1 MPSERTHYEIL
12 GVGPAATSEEIR
24 QRYRFLAKRYHP
36 DVAGASDASA
46 AHHAFV
52 EITAAYEVLID
63 RRKREA
69 YDRELALRARRNVR
83 EASQASGARNS
94 SQAPP
99 PRSGPRRAAA
109 EPPPPRPNPPPDLGQ
124 MLYEARLDFAAGRVS
139 AAQAACREILRHE
152 RLNAGAHALLGDIC
166 RRQGRFEEAHRMYHR
181 AVELSKAARKGQSE
195 ARYAWRTRAL
205 ALARS
210 MPPLALAGWL
220 LVLGLYLLPVV
231 YPGSPVAPEGG
242 WMRGWTDNLLV
253 GMIGSA
259 FLVGF
264 LATSTRLVE
273 RLEGELCATLWRLG
287 RQSLSLGAVLLP
299 ASILCY
305 PVVVLVALLLGVAG
319 RRLPRPMVHLLGI
332 SSVLLLLFAV
342 AGPAGGGTLL
352 LGGNIIFPCMV
363 LGCLAGGHFR
373 DAW

>member
-12 GVGPAATSEEIR
+12 GVGPGATSEEIR
-24 QRYRFLAKRYHP
+24 QRYRLLAKRYHP
-36 DVAGASDASA
+36 DVASASDASA
-46 AHHAFV
+46 AHRTFV

-69 YDRELALRARRNVR
+69 YDRELALRARRQSR
-83 EASQASGARNS
+83 DAGQASGARAS
-94 SQAPP
+94 AQAPP
-99 PRSGPRRAAA
+99 PRSGPRRATPQ
-109 EPPPPRPNPPPDLGQ
+109 PPPPRPEPPPDLGQ
-124 MLYEARLDFAAGRVS
+124 MLHTARMDFAAGRIS
-139 AAQAACREILRHE
+139 AAQAACHEILRHD
-152 RLNAGAHALLGDIC
+152 RQNAGAHALLGDIC
-166 RRQGRFEEAHRMYHR
+166 RVQGRFEEALRRYRR
-181 AVELSKAARKGQSE
+181 AVELSQAARKGQSAE
-195 ARYAWRTRAL
+195 RYTWGARAL

-210 MPPLALAGWL
+210 MPPLALGGWL

-231 YPGSPVAPEGG
+231 YPGSPVAEGG
-242 WMRGWTDNLLV
+242 WMSGWTDNLLV

-259 FLVGF
+259 LLVGF
-264 LATSTRLVE
+264 LATSMRLVE
-273 RLEGELCATLWRLG
+273 RPEGELRAPVWRRG
-287 RQSLSLGAVLLP
+287 RRSLSLGAVLLP

-319 RRLPRPMVHLLGI
+319 RRLPRPMIHLLGI
-332 SSVLLLLFAV
+332 SCILLLLFAV
-342 AGPAGGGTLL
+342 AGPAGGETLL